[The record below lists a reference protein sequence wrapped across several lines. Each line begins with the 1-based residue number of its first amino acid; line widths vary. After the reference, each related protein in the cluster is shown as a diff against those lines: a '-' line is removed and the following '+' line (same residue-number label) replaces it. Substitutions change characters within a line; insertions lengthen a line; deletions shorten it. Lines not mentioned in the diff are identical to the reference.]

1 MFARACECKVLMK
14 TEYCLRRGAKQ
25 RKIARKYLLR
35 VNGMR
40 EYNKNLNGKWLIDY
54 ISSEPYESELEPKFF
69 IAESGEAEMDADCV
83 TEVDV
88 PAYFEDMLG
97 AFRSTPLHTKLNWNP
112 LYTLQ
117 KYPQAGYCPDMALPN
132 PVGCFMYQKKFTI
145 DEEFAK
151 VAAALKV
158 GGVQNTLSAW
168 INGVYLGKH
177 EGYSSE
183 FFMEIPQGALVK
195 GDNVITFAVSNN
207 RLKGYKQRPVSGLTS
222 RAANECTGG
231 IYGDVEIKFYPFGL
245 RDFNIS
251 VAKDLSSFTVKT
263 FGGDDCVKNI
273 RVKDENGKT
282 VFSSEI
288 SSGEKSITVPC
299 AGFKR
304 WSSDNPYLYT
314 LIVSVGDYKINRKFG
329 IRRLT
334 ATGTKL
340 YLNGEPYYF
349 RGICEHCYHPI
360 TVHPTRDKA
369 YYGRVI
375 RTLKSLGFNSIRFH
389 THVPMKE
396 YAEAADEMGMVIEV
410 ETPNNTT
417 YKEWR
422 EIVDQ
427 FSKYTSVCA
436 FSSGNEMLI
445 DEDYIEHLR
454 LVAEYV
460 HERSDALTSPMSA
473 MRGIEYYDY
482 GDCRVD
488 EPFPHNPKRLAALG
502 VFSDIY
508 NSYSLGLTSYESVS
522 GTAEVLDYRNAVYK
536 KPILSHE
543 ICIQGTYADL
553 SLKDR
558 YKGSRIGETQFMSSV
573 EEHLRDKGL
582 LYKAPLYYRNSV
594 EWQKLLRKHCF
605 ETVRRCETFAGYDFL
620 GDIDTHWHT
629 FGYCVGMMNE
639 FYELKATE
647 TVDNVL
653 RYNSAAVLLCD
664 FNNGRNYTEGKSISL
679 PIFISNYGEKL
690 DKATLVLSVKSG
702 GRAYVRKILRLGE
715 IENGKISKLYNLD
728 FKLPQINKPRKYILS
743 VSLFGGNTDVNNE
756 WEFYAFPKAKKT
768 KIKDLTV
775 FDGNANL
782 DEIVEAL
789 NNGEKVLLFGK
800 GPFKTASASFQL
812 SVAGR
817 TNGHLAT
824 VISDHPAMRDFPH
837 DGYCGWQFAKMLET
851 SAVILD
857 GTDGE
862 HEPIIDIASSYKN
875 ARREALLFEYA
886 VNSGKLLVCSL
897 NLNDDDPAAA
907 WFKQSLI
914 AYAESE
920 EFAPKQTITLSKLRD
935 VCGYGE
941 SIGGKNENAA
951 QNKNDITM

>member
-1 MFARACECKVLMK
+1 
-14 TEYCLRRGAKQ
+14 
-25 RKIARKYLLR
+25 
-35 VNGMR
+35 MR
-40 EYNKNLNGKWLIDY
+40 EYSINLNGKWLLDY
-54 ISSEPYESELEPKFF
+54 LSSEPYSNETEPKFF
-69 IAESGEAEMDADCV
+69 IAETGEAEMDAYCV

-88 PAYFEDMLG
+88 PSYFEDMLDT
-97 AFRSTPLHTKLNWNP
+97 FRSTPLHTKLAWNP

-132 PVGCFMYQKKFTI
+132 PVGCFTYQKTFSI
-145 DEEFAK
+145 DETSTDFP
-151 VAAALKV
+151 AALKV

-183 FFMEIPQGALVK
+183 FFIEIPQGTLVNGK
-195 GDNVITFAVSNN
+195 NTVTFAVSNN

-231 IYGDVEIKFYPFGL
+231 VYGDVEIKFYPFGL
-245 RDFNIS
+245 RDFS
-251 VAKDLSSFTVKT
+251 VSIAKDLSSFTIKT

-273 RVKDENGKT
+273 CVKDADGKT
-282 VFSSEI
+282 VFSTEI
-288 SSGEKSITVPC
+288 KSGETAITVPC
-299 AGFKR
+299 ANFKR
-304 WSSDNPYLYT
+304 WSPDNPYLYE
-314 LIVSVGDYKINRKFG
+314 ISVSVSDYEIKRKFG
-329 IRRLT
+329 VRRLT
-334 ATGTKL
+334 ANATKL
-340 YLNGEPYYF
+340 YLNGEPFFF

-369 YYGRVI
+369 YYVKVI
-375 RTLKSLGFNSIRFH
+375 RTLKKLGFNSIRFH
-389 THVPMKE
+389 THVPMRE
-396 YAEAADEMGMVIEV
+396 YAEAADELGMVIEV

-417 YKEWR
+417 YEEWR

-427 FSKYTSVCA
+427 FSKFTSVCA

-454 LVAEYV
+454 AVADYV

-502 VFSDIY
+502 EFSDIY
-508 NSYSLGLTSYESVS
+508 NSYSLGLTSYESVD
-522 GTAEVLDYRNAVYK
+522 GDAEVLDRRNAIYK

-543 ICIQGTYADL
+543 ICIQGTYVDL

-558 YKGSRIGETQFMSSV
+558 YKGSRIGETEFMSSV
-573 EEHLRDKGL
+573 EKHLEDKGL
-582 LYKAPLYYRNSV
+582 INKAPLYYRNSV

-653 RYNSAAVLLCD
+653 RYNSDAVLLCD
-664 FNNGRNYTEGKSISL
+664 FNNGRNFTAGERVSL
-679 PIFISNYGEKL
+679 PILVSNYGEKL
-690 DKATLVLSVKSG
+690 QSATLILRVKAD
-702 GRAYVRKILRLGE
+702 GRAYVRKEIRLGE
-715 IENGKISKLYNLD
+715 IKNGEITKLYTLD
-728 FKLPQINKPRKYILS
+728 FKLPLGDKPRKYALS
-743 VSLFGGNTDVNNE
+743 ASLFGGNTDACNE
-756 WEFYAFPKAKKT
+756 WEFYAFPKAKKASC
-768 KIKDLTV
+768 KGLTV
-775 FDGNANL
+775 LEGNVNFDELG
-782 DEIVEAL
+782 DAL
-789 NNGEKVLLFGK
+789 KRGKNVVLFGK
-800 GPFKTASASFQL
+800 GPFKTASTSFQL

-824 VISDHPAMRDFPH
+824 VIAEHPAMRDFPH

-851 SAVILD
+851 SAIILD
-857 GTDGE
+857 GTDGA

-875 ARREALLFEYA
+875 ARKEALLFEYA
-886 VNSGKLLVCSL
+886 TEKGKLLVCSL

-907 WFKQSLI
+907 WLKRSLI
-914 AYAESE
+914 AYAGGSE
-920 EFAPKQTITLSKLRD
+920 FNPKRTITLNRLRE
-935 VCGYGE
+935 VCGCGE